1 MAIVPGH
8 THRISSSS
16 CNKTVESLKK
26 ALRAMKLQLLL
37 QLQRRGDGAQR
48 EAAITRPHPPPLV
61 PSRHV
66 K

>member
-1 MAIVPGH
+1 MAILPGH

-37 QLQRRGDGAQR
+37 QLQDA
-48 EAAITRPHPPPLV
+48 AAITRPHPFPLV